1 MSNPDTP
8 ASSPTGR
15 TGVPESLPSRMAE
28 ELCAGF
34 VLHDQRDRTGAVEAF
49 FAVDRLQFPHLSED
63 EAREAATAYV
73 DSLWAKD
80 EVEAPYI
87 DGREVVDLDGL
98 ADADWEPV
106 ERPLRRRARIVG
118 MSEEYARLT
127 TLAWKR
133 HKVGGDYWTP
143 TLKAQRI
150 EIDAAIGG
158 SGHPEKNGFGA
169 DGCGHIAARYLVGV
183 ELHDMHTERHW
194 NQAIDV
200 MSGYFDEI
208 VRSRR

>member
-1 MSNPDTP
+1 MSDPDTP
-8 ASSPTGR
+8 ASTATR
-15 TGVPESLPSRMAE
+15 QAEMPESLPSRMAE

-34 VLHDQRDRTGAVEAF
+34 VLHDQRDRTGSIEAF
-49 FAVDRLQFPHLSED
+49 FAVDRLQFPHLTED

-87 DGREVVDLDGL
+87 DDRDVVDVEGL

-143 TLKAQRI
+143 TMKAQRI
-150 EIDAAIGG
+150 EIDAALGATD
-158 SGHPEKNGFGA
+158 HPEKNGFGA

-200 MSGYFDEI
+200 MSEYYAEI
-208 VRSRR
+208 LQTRD